1 MALCHVG
8 HSSCV
13 PGEHIHRALAHH
25 EGTSQDEETGTQ
37 KALVTSIGILSYDRG
52 PLQHLPPCFLLLLPT
67 LYSHQRITMNHPTT

>member
-13 PGEHIHRALAHH
+13 PGEHIHRALAPH

-52 PLQHLPPCFLLLLPT
+52 LPFLTRTIAASPSLLLVVT
-67 LYSHQRITMNHPTT
+67 SYII